1 MQLQWKW
8 TVPNVLSLLR
18 IAILPVFIVMYIWS
32 CNTDSGVMQYAA
44 FGLLALS
51 GLTDCFDGW
60 IARKFNQESEI
71 GKLLD
76 PVADKLTQVAVMI
89 CLATQ
94 YKEFLPLLVI
104 CVAKE
109 SLQGLG
115 GLILLSRGSDM
126 RASKWYGKVSTAVF
140 YISVAA
146 IVLWKDMPEEL
157 LIALVALVGLLML
170 FAFIRYLQLFLSIR
184 KSMPAAQAADT
195 QTVTVPS
202 DPEGSN
208 DQ

>member
-8 TVPNVLSLLR
+8 TIPNVLSLIR
-18 IAILPVFIVMYIWS
+18 IAILPVFIVLYIWS
-32 CNTDSGVMQYAA
+32 CNTGSDAMQYAA

-60 IARKFNQESEI
+60 IARKFHQESEI

-94 YKEFLPLLVI
+94 YKEFLPLLII
-104 CVAKE
+104 CVVKE

-126 RASKWYGKVSTAVF
+126 RGSKWYGKVSTAVF

-146 IVLWKDMPEEL
+146 IVLWKNMPKEL
-157 LIALVALVGLLML
+157 LIALVTLIGLLML
-170 FAFIRYLQLFLSIR
+170 FAFVRYLLLFITIR
-184 KSMPAAQAADT
+184 KDILAEKSAAAET
-195 QTVTVPS
+195 EVVS
-202 DPEGSN
+202 VPEGSN

>member
-1 MQLQWKW
+1 MHIQWKW
-8 TVPNVLSLLR
+8 TIPNILSLIR
-18 IAILPVFIVMYIWS
+18 IAILPVFIWMYILS
-32 CNTDSGVMQYAA
+32 CNTGNAALQYAA

-60 IARKFNQESEI
+60 IARKFHQESEI

-76 PVADKLTQVAVMI
+76 PLADKLTQVAVMI

-94 YKEFLPLLVI
+94 YVEFQPLLII
-104 CVAKE
+104 CVVKE

-115 GLILLSRGSDM
+115 GLLLLRRGGEVRGSN
-126 RASKWYGKVSTAVF
+126 WYGKVSTAVF
-140 YISVAA
+140 YVSVAT
-146 IVLWKDMPEEL
+146 IVLWKDMPDAL

-170 FAFIRYLQLFLSIR
+170 FAFVRYLLVFISIH
-184 KSMPAAQAADT
+184 KETPAKVADE
-195 QTVTVPS
+195 QPEKVSV
-202 DPEGSN
+202 PEGSN